1 MLSKIRKRKRK
12 KYQYGGGY
20 NKYNFPPPKV
30 QHGNSMD
37 ALEEKQQTMKE
48 QANEQVEDNKMGGV
62 KPMNAED
69 QNEQVVV
76 PQSDAAGPGGNEATA
91 NIIGKIG
98 QSGADAEF
106 DKEAPKLPKDKSGGK
121 KTRRKRRKKKRK
133 RKTKKKR
140 RRYSRK
146 KRRKRRRKKT
156 RRK

>member
-20 NKYNFPPPKV
+20 KKYNFPPPKV
-30 QHGNSMD
+30 EHGNSMD
-37 ALEEKQQTMKE
+37 ALDAKRQSMKE
-48 QANEQVEDNKMGGV
+48 EANEQIEDNKMGGQ
-62 KPMNAED
+62 KPMDAD
-69 QNEQVVV
+69 AQNQQVMV

-98 QSGADAEF
+98 QSGADAEY
-106 DKEAPKLPKDKSGGK
+106 DKHAPKLPKSGGK

-133 RKTKKKR
+133 RKTKKR

-146 KRRKRRRKKT
+146 KIKRRRKRKT